1 MLSSVIS
8 YSRVNNLSKRNKR
21 EERIRQNPNN
31 VSLEDFEA
39 FINIYGYIEAGAK
52 HYKAVIG
59 NYSMTY
65 KRENPMKSVYV
76 KQLLKYIDLF
86 WERGGGHAK

>member
-1 MLSSVIS
+1 M
-8 YSRVNNLSKRNKR
+8 SKRNKR
-21 EERIRQNPNN
+21 EERIRQNPYN
-31 VSLEDFEA
+31 VSLEDFET

-52 HYKAVIG
+52 HHKAVIG

-86 WERGGGHAK
+86 WKRSSGHER

>member
-1 MLSSVIS
+1 V
-8 YSRVNNLSKRNKR
+8 SKRDKR
-21 EERIRQNPNN
+21 EERIRRNPAN
-31 VSLEDFEA
+31 VSLENFEA
-39 FINIYGYIEAGAK
+39 LVKRYGYIEPGAK

-76 KQLLKYIDLF
+76 KQLLKYIDLR
-86 WERGGGHAK
+86 EK

>member
-1 MLSSVIS
+1 
-8 YSRVNNLSKRNKR
+8 LSKRSKK
-21 EERIRQNPNN
+21 EEKIRQNIKN

-39 FINIYGYIEAGAK
+39 LIKIYGYIEAGAK
-52 HYKAVIG
+52 HHKAIIG

-76 KQLLKYIDLF
+76 KQILKYIDLF
-86 WERGGGHAK
+86 G

>member
-1 MLSSVIS
+1 M
-8 YSRVNNLSKRNKR
+8 SKRDKR
-21 EERIRQNPNN
+21 EERIRQNPAN

-39 FINIYGYIEAGAK
+39 LINHYGYIEVGAK
-52 HYKAVIG
+52 HHKAVIG

-76 KQLLKYIDLF
+76 KQLLKYVDLF
-86 WERGGGHAK
+86 WERGRGHER